1 MRDRF
6 AIIPG
11 ESQPDRLA
19 RLAGER
25 MRAAE
30 RATTWA
36 TVSIGLAA
44 FSLGFA
50 LRGIL
55 DGLGHP

>member
-1 MRDRF
+1 VRDRF

-11 ESQPDRLA
+11 ETMPDRLA
-19 RLAGER
+19 RLAAER
-25 MRAAE
+25 ARAAE
-30 RATTWA
+30 RAAVWA
-36 TVSIGLAA
+36 TVSIGLAS

-55 DGLGHP
+55 DGLGS